1 MMNIFV
7 TLAKVSEIQPGTSR
21 SFQIKGKSIA
31 LYNFK
36 GKFYATSNICQHEG
50 GFLEEGEL
58 TGNVIMCPLHGW
70 EYNIESGECLTA
82 PGADLKTFPVQ
93 IVGDEIQIAV
103 D

>member
-1 MMNIFV
+1 MSNFI
-7 TLAKVSEIQPGTSR
+7 TLAKTQELKPGFIR
-21 SFQIKGKSIA
+21 GFQVKGKSIA
-31 LYNFK
+31 LYNCQ
-36 GKFYATSNICQHEG
+36 GKFFATSNICQHEG

-58 TGNVIMCPLHGW
+58 TGNVIMCSLHGW

-82 PGADLKTFPVQ
+82 PGADLKTYPVQ